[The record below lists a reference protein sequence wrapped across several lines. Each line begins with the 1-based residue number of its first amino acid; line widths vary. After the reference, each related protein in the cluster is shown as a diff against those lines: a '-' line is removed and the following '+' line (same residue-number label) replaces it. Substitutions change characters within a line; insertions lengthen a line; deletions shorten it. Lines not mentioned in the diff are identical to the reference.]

1 MSEHKLLLIRESI
14 SLARSQ
20 EAQTGELLNY
30 LNAFSPQL
38 HQAIQ
43 LPQHEPAEALLD
55 FVTRYVE
62 QVPNFLEALTQLLR
76 EAKIYEHGKVFLTI
90 AEDFFLEPPAVA
102 QQHQGLHALIDEAY
116 LAHRLMEEVNDRML
130 MSCGV
135 PLIPMDTTLAN
146 IVVHDLLG
154 EEYANQLDLA
164 VHFAIETLFDS
175 GNLLGSTMLADFIA
189 QHNRQRWQEL
199 LKQWPCLAGDSSISL
214 DLSGDT
220 AGGGRASIH

>member
-30 LNAFSPQL
+30 LSICSPQM
-38 HQAIQ
+38 HQTIQ
-43 LPQHEPAEALLD
+43 LPQHKPAETLLA
-55 FVTRYVE
+55 FITRYVE
-62 QVPNFLEALTQLLR
+62 QVPDFLEALAALLH

-90 AEDFFLEPPAVA
+90 AEDFFLSPPAVA
-102 QQHQGLHALIDEAY
+102 THRRGMHELLDEAY

-146 IVVHDLLG
+146 VVVHDLLG
-154 EEYANQLDLA
+154 DHYANQLDLA
-164 VHFAIETLFDS
+164 VHFAIETLFDR
-175 GNLLGSTMLADFIA
+175 GNLVGSTVLADFIA
-189 QHNRQRWQEL
+189 HHNRQQWEEL
-199 LKQWPCLAGDSSISL
+199 LKRWPCLAGDSLISL
-214 DLSGDT
+214 EFSLTKERHLS
-220 AGGGRASIH
+220 SVH